1 MGRGVTVRHGQS
13 KAYGK
18 AYAKSVDD
26 EKGAGNIM
34 IGMSTSFP
42 L

>member
-1 MGRGVTVRHGQS
+1 MGRGVTVGHGQS
-13 KAYGK
+13 KAFGK
-18 AYAKSVDD
+18 KVDD
-26 EKGAGNIM
+26 EKRVGNIM

>member
-13 KAYGK
+13 KAY
-18 AYAKSVDD
+18 AKSVDD
-26 EKGAGNIM
+26 EKGVGNIM